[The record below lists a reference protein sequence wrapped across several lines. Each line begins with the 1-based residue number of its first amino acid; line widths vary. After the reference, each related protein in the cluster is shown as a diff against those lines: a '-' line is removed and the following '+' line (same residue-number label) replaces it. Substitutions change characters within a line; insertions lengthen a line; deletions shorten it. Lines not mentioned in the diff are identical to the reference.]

1 MSDKNDLRLLY
12 QVLSSQIEF
21 AKRQQWTIAYYTLLF
36 IGGLVGFSELI
47 YKKKLQTCRW
57 DQVILFLLAAAVPP
71 VAMASVQL
79 IWKNEKTMCKNR
91 WRFKKMRSH
100 LSWPFR
106 NSPLPFEGSHLVGKG
121 MDLSLYTSSI
131 YDMIFWLP
139 PLLLT
144 FLASLISYAYLFQRF
159 LMIENSDT
167 FLVVLR
173 VVNTPLAV
181 VLSYIVFFFYQGWDR
196 YLVRRAEKK
205 RPKDTSLHSILRR
218 IGLLVTWICT
228 GHIPPCAHSCLHA
241 FLIKCVCKGH
251 CSTEVNKTSQP

>member
-1 MSDKNDLRLLY
+1 MGQSMTDKNDLRLLY

-47 YKKKLQTCRW
+47 YKNKFEVSHCA
-57 DQVILFLLAAAVPP
+57 QVILFLLAAAVPL

-91 WRFKKMRSH
+91 ARFKKMRSH

-106 NSPLPFEGSHLVGKG
+106 NSPLPFEGPHLVGKG

-131 YDMIFWLP
+131 YDSIFWLP

-144 FLASLISYAYLFQRF
+144 CLASLISYVYLFKRF

-167 FLVVLR
+167 LLLVLR
-173 VVNTPLAV
+173 AVNAPLALGLSWI
-181 VLSYIVFFFYQGWDR
+181 VLRLYQGWDQ

-205 RPKDTSLHSILRR
+205 RPKDTSLHSILSR
-218 IGLLVTWICT
+218 IRLLVTWM
-228 GHIPPCAHSCLHA
+228 
-241 FLIKCVCKGH
+241 
-251 CSTEVNKTSQP
+251 